1 MREQRTNT
9 RKGRLGSRPA
19 ISDQQARDLL
29 NFVSG
34 QDHQPDVAL
43 QHDDLRQTVVS
54 VMDDE
59 LVSSMEAV
67 VEDALFSDHVSVDR
81 IQEYTEAYML
91 LKKLRDLQKTRL
103 RDALDAFLN
112 PTKS

>member
-1 MREQRTNT
+1 MRLRQANT
-9 RKGRLGSRPA
+9 RKGRTGAAPVEK
-19 ISDQQARDLL
+19 QAADLL
-29 NFVSG
+29 NFING
-34 QDHQPDVAL
+34 QRHQPDVGL
-43 QHDDLRQTVVS
+43 QHDDLRQTVMS

-67 VEDALFSDHVSVDR
+67 VEDAIFSQHVNADR
-81 IQEYTEAYML
+81 IQDYTEAYEL

-103 RDALDAFLN
+103 RDALEAFML